1 MHHASI
7 DADDDGVPES
17 EYGDNSCVMGAS
29 PRWRGVSAAHRLQRG
44 WVRGSEVV
52 ELSDLESRGSAT
64 IRLDALY
71 GDSRDIEASSPSSIP
86 TVLTI
91 PRDAGGQ
98 YLVSL
103 RGASSY
109 DTTIPNAY
117 KNMVTVHHVP
127 AAAEG
132 REVIDERSSLIR
144 ALNLGETLTLQG
156 SIVLV
161 VTAIAAETAT
171 VEAHWIEGTF
181 RLPLPVP
188 SFPATVNCSTLG
200 WDVQYTAETGKD
212 VCGESTLGDD
222 KCFPKVSLNTAV
234 LACQQVGARLCTP
247 LELLSDAT
255 QGTGCSLDNK

>member
-1 MHHASI
+1 MHHAST

-44 WVRGSEVV
+44 WFRESEVV
-52 ELSDLESRGSAT
+52 ELSDLETRGSFA
-64 IRLDALY
+64 IRLEALY
-71 GDSRDIEASSPSSIP
+71 GPNPSHDASLP

-117 KNMVTVHHVP
+117 KNMITVHHVP
-127 AAAEG
+127 AGAEG
-132 REVIDERSSLIR
+132 RDVVDERSSLIK
-144 ALNLGETLTLQG
+144 ALNLGETITLQG
-156 SIVLV
+156 RIVLV
-161 VTAIAAETAT
+161 VTAITAEMAT
-171 VEAHWIEGTF
+171 IEAHWTEGSGVF
-181 RLPLPVP
+181 HLPPP
-188 SFPATVNCSTLG
+188 EPGFPAATNCSTLG
-200 WDVQYTAETGKD
+200 WDVRYTADGGLD
-212 VCGESTLGDD
+212 VCGESTLGSG
-222 KCFPKVSLNTAV
+222 KCFPQVTLNTAV
-234 LACQQVGARLCTP
+234 LVCQQAGARLCTP